1 MLIDYS
7 LAAPDLVLYFNDQ
20 MLQDSTLNEQ
30 IKKLNDQI
38 DVQNNCN
45 STLYNQAQEM
55 AHTIPQGHPSI
66 AKIQWTSV
74 HVEEMVVLR
83 KQLVDTFQT
92 INDTSDPDQLVYFT
106 ST

>member
-1 MLIDYS
+1 MGPVDAGSRLFSRRMYQVYIYVHTRIIYYS
-7 LAAPDLVLYFNDQ
+7 LACCSSGFNISLNGQ
-20 MLQDSTLNEQ
+20 ILKETTLNEQ

-66 AKIQWTSV
+66 AKVPLSGHQ
-74 HVEEMVVLR
+74 EL
-83 KQLVDTFQT
+83 
-92 INDTSDPDQLVYFT
+92 
-106 ST
+106 

>member
-66 AKIQWTSV
+66 AKVPLSG
-74 HVEEMVVLR
+74 HHEL
-83 KQLVDTFQT
+83 
-92 INDTSDPDQLVYFT
+92 
-106 ST
+106 